1 MSSTFKPTGRLYT
14 SIFNCLI
21 GLGFL
26 LGCAHFLPESSP
38 LHVSE
43 FTLSL
48 IGKYICYA
56 IVALAIDLC
65 WGFTGILSL
74 GQGAFFAL
82 GAYAM
87 GMHLMRSMSGQGVYA
102 SALPDFMVFLDW
114 KELPWYWQ
122 GFDQAWLAFLMI
134 LLIPGLLAFI
144 IGYLAFRS
152 RVKGVYFSIISQA
165 LTYLLMTLFFQNE
178 LGFGGNNG
186 LTDFKTLLGFSLQD
200 PATKRTLYF
209 ISLLALLGT
218 WLLVRSLVQRRLGL
232 ILVAIR
238 DGEQR
243 LRFCGYPVAVYKTFV
258 FVLAAMICGLA
269 GALYVPQVG
278 IINPSEMAP
287 AQSIEMVIWVA
298 FGGRGTLLGAVLGAL
313 ILSALKSWLTDLF
326 PELWLFILG
335 TLFIAVTLYLPRG
348 ILSLIPDPQR
358 WNNVM
363 AGFRRRSP
371 VEGQH
376 AG

>member
-14 SIFNCLI
+14 SIFNGLI

-26 LGCAHFLPESSP
+26 LGCAHFLPESSS

-134 LLIPGLLAFI
+134 LLVPGLLAFV

-200 PATKRTLYF
+200 PATKRSLYF
-209 ISLLALLGT
+209 ISLLALVGT

-243 LRFCGYPVAVYKTFV
+243 LRFCGYPVAAYKTFV

-348 ILSLIPDPQR
+348 ILSLIPGPQT

-363 AGFRRRSP
+363 AGFKRRSP